1 MILSSFRRLVS
12 QLECFDHTSLQGWRQ
27 TGGKVG
33 ARSLQR
39 KTKFYRVVYIF
50 YLHSPCKKYIYKKT
64 NFTLWK
70 IILAPPM
77 REEIEQRRPNW
88 DDYLI
93 PILSP
98 HAWIVCVD
106 SQPMWDD
113 LQYWLLQDPTMFLS
127 WMAEGAVYEGCIVPI
142 RLHRRPMMKLAL
154 LQCCRMHQHSFFV
167 FSVRG
172 RKTLPRGQQ
181 QPPSSCLCWHGEKKD
196 KLLCGLILFLF
207 NFWYHSWFPPLTLIL
222 SNYVDLSKYF
232 VIFFLL

>member
-1 MILSSFRRLVS
+1 ML
-12 QLECFDHTSLQGWRQ
+12 G
-27 TGGKVG
+27 
-33 ARSLQR
+33 
-39 KTKFYRVVYIF
+39 
-50 YLHSPCKKYIYKKT
+50 
-64 NFTLWK
+64 LW
-70 IILAPPM
+70 
-77 REEIEQRRPNW
+77 
-88 DDYLI
+88 
-93 PILSP
+93 
-98 HAWIVCVD
+98 VD

-142 RLHRRPMMKLAL
+142 RLHWRPMMKLAL

-172 RKTLPRGQQ
+172 RHSHEA
-181 QPPSSCLCWHGEKKD
+181 SSNRLLLVCVGMEKKKD

-232 VIFFLL
+232 VIFFVVISVIRRIERNCINMW